1 MIRQLSKITCTVFA
15 AAAIMLW
22 LAAAGPAEAK
32 ITLNYSVFFPA
43 AHGQAKAAAAWAEE
57 IEKRTD
63 GEVTINL
70 FPGGTLTNARQCYDG
85 VVQGIS
91 DLGMSCFAY
100 TPGRFPVM
108 EALDLPVGYPDGTTA
123 TRVAN
128 EFLNIMQPDELKDVK
143 VLYIHAHGPGL
154 LHTKKPVRTLEE
166 IRGMKIRSTGL
177 SEKVTRALGA
187 VPVGMSQGEAYE
199 ALQKGVVEGTFTPIE
214 TLKGWKQAEV
224 VKYTTECTSIG
235 YTTAMFVVMNNN
247 KWNSLPADIQK
258 IFDDVSVE
266 WIDRHGAV
274 WDEEDDA
281 GREYTL
287 ELGNEIITLSPEES
301 ERWVAAVKPILEDYA
316 ISSEEKGVPG
326 RKALEELQALLEKHM
341 KNR

>member
-1 MIRQLSKITCTVFA
+1 MMRQISRITVTVLASA
-15 AAAIMLW
+15 ALILW
-22 LAAAGPAEAK
+22 LAAPVPAEAK
-32 ITLNYSVFFPA
+32 VTLNYSIFFPA
-43 AHGQAKAAAAWAEE
+43 AHGQAQAAAEWAGE
-57 IEKRTD
+57 IEQRTD

-108 EALDLPVGYPDGTTA
+108 EALDLPMGYPDGTTA

-128 EFLNIMQPDELKDVK
+128 EFLNSMQPAELKDVK

-199 ALQKGVVEGTFTPIE
+199 ALQKGVVEGTFAPIE

-224 VKYTTECTSIG
+224 IKYTTECTSIG
-235 YTTAMFVVMNNN
+235 YTTAMFVVMNRA
-247 KWNSLPADIQK
+247 KWNSLPADIQN
-258 IFDDVSVE
+258 IFNAVSAE

-274 WDEEDDA
+274 WDKEDNA

-316 ISSEEKGVPG
+316 ISSKERGVPG
-326 RKALEELQALLEKHM
+326 RKALETLQALIEKHV